1 MFNMMQFPQFLQ
13 QMKGKD
19 PNAII
24 QQMVQSGQI
33 TQQQLNQAQQMA
45 QSMMPQFEQFRNMF
59 K

>member
-1 MFNMMQFPQFLQ
+1 MFNVMQFPQFLQ

-33 TQQQLNQAQQMA
+33 SQQQLNQAQQMA
-45 QSMMPQFEQFRNMF
+45 QSMLPQFEQFRNMM